1 MQHGEEARI
10 AMVYGIVSL
19 KVSEKRAQISA
30 GSTTRRMCN
39 LCSLLRGVVISN
51 FTAAAAT
58 ARKTSVN
65 LIEKLEM
72 QFKWKIREA
81 ELGKNSLNERSKMLF
96 DELRVRMLLPIIV
109 WQAYTTNREG
119 ETMEND

>member
-1 MQHGEEARI
+1 MQHGEEARL

-19 KVSEKRAQISA
+19 KVSEKRAQISD

-39 LCSLLRGVVISN
+39 LCSLLSGVVISN
-51 FTAAAAT
+51 FTAAAAAAA

-81 ELGKNSLNERSKMLF
+81 ELGKNS
-96 DELRVRMLLPIIV
+96 P
-109 WQAYTTNREG
+109 
-119 ETMEND
+119 

>member
-1 MQHGEEARI
+1 
-10 AMVYGIVSL
+10 MVYGIVSL

-30 GSTTRRMCN
+30 SSTTRRMCN

-51 FTAAAAT
+51 FTAAAT

-96 DELRVRMLLPIIV
+96 DELKVRMLLPIIV
-109 WQAYTTNREG
+109 WQAYTTNRER